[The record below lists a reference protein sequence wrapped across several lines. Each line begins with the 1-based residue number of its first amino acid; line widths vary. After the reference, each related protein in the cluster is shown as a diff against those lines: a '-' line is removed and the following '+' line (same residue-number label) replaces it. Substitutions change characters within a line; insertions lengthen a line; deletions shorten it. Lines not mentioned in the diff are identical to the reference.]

1 MGKINIKVLKALF
14 KVVIDDIY
22 YEIDGL
28 YTYIKYLKNQ
38 EKRLIE
44 IDKYKKKMDT
54 SSTPKK
60 HKYYEEGIN
69 LLLQDEENINNYFSI
84 LTDYQNAI
92 QIRENRIDKLYKE
105 ISIIKKLMWFFK

>member
-1 MGKINIKVLKALF
+1 
-14 KVVIDDIY
+14 
-22 YEIDGL
+22 
-28 YTYIKYLKNQ
+28 
-38 EKRLIE
+38 
-44 IDKYKKKMDT
+44 MDT

-69 LLLQDEENINNYFSI
+69 LLLKDEENINNYFSI

>member
-60 HKYYEEGIN
+60 RKYYEEGIN

-105 ISIIKKLMWFFK
+105 ISIIKKLM

>member
-69 LLLQDEENINNYFSI
+69 LLFQDEENINNWTKIYFSI

-105 ISIIKKLMWFFK
+105 ISIIKKLM

>member
-38 EKRLIE
+38 EK
-44 IDKYKKKMDT
+44 D
-54 SSTPKK
+54 
-60 HKYYEEGIN
+60 
-69 LLLQDEENINNYFSI
+69 
-84 LTDYQNAI
+84 
-92 QIRENRIDKLYKE
+92 
-105 ISIIKKLMWFFK
+105 

>member
-1 MGKINIKVLKALF
+1 
-14 KVVIDDIY
+14 
-22 YEIDGL
+22 
-28 YTYIKYLKNQ
+28 
-38 EKRLIE
+38 
-44 IDKYKKKMDT
+44 MDT

-60 HKYYEEGIN
+60 HNYYEEGIN